1 MELIDSKLEY
11 YTVNNNKTRFNFIY
25 SDLHFRTL
33 KKLFNANS
41 YYLNLFQRPK

>member
-11 YTVNNNKTRFNFIY
+11 YTVNNYKTRINFIY
-25 SDLHFRTL
+25 ADLHFRTL

-41 YYLNLFQRPK
+41 NYLNLFQKLK